1 MADWQAF
8 ATAFFGDTA
17 GYINERKDKADDY
30 ADKLAEQAERNKG
43 KLTALRQAADAQ
55 NSFVGQARALYASDA
70 QIEAALDSGPEGL
83 STLVN
88 TLGTLKST
96 YGTSYNKDLVKEAAA
111 VPEAFS
117 PTGNLDTYSRYGLGS
132 QTMGDIEAPT
142 GGWFA
147 RAMGTDAKARVRA
160 EADAEAFGG
169 TGMSVYD
176 MAELDGVTGYTSR
189 NTGSY
194 LTYNTPKLFNP
205 SNTDTAQEGLLA
217 REKAIRASAGYEA
230 FDTVMAEVGG
240 KTQSVVDRDAK
251 LAVLRSEQSAFLRD
265 SMGLYIDSQKMLYGD
280 SYVEAMG
287 GTLLQMGLNPEYYLT
302 KDAETPGTDT
312 TAATDKPPT
321 DTTDTTGSVSPFIE
335 GEDGNLTVLVSDGNG
350 EETTFT
356 FNSEGLFTN
365 PADGTVYTPEQTAEL
380 MAAYGL
386 PPIPLEGSTVTTDE
400 VVPID
405 AEVTTDELVPTDEVM
420 DPIIKAGRN
429 LLDGK
434 DGNMEDYTKAY
445 EDMMSLESP
454 EARKAYA
461 NAFNALEDGSSLA
474 GVIKDVAAATPGF
487 VDTSAGTILGG
498 TVILANMITAGL
510 AQAYVKL
517 TGDRTTAAMLVSDS
531 PRRKRE
537 AEKIIAEGMAAY
549 LQGQIDDRGLE
560 GSNFGQNN
568 PARARSIETQL
579 LGGGN
584 LDVLVNRLIQSVR
597 DTRESVDTES
607 DASIANL
614 TSEVQRVGTV
624 GFQDPGLREDVRDA
638 KTNSGPSL
646 LEQISRASAGRDIN
660 TPEGRI
666 ENLDKQFLADERNY
680 PQPAP
685 RRFSK
690 NEGSQADLTRG
701 VKRMKEM
708 LASPTSE
715 VPQEELTRFV
725 MQLQATFGDDRIR
738 EEMRRLREGSVE

>member
-17 GYINERKDKADDY
+17 GYIKERKDKADDY

-55 NSFVGQARALYASDA
+55 NSFVGQARALYASDV

-83 STLVN
+83 SKLVN
-88 TLGTLKST
+88 TLGILKST

-132 QTMGDIEAPT
+132 QAMGDTEAPT

-217 REKAIRASAGYEA
+217 REKAIRASAGYEM
-230 FDTVMAEVGG
+230 FDEAMADANS
-240 KTQSVVDRDAK
+240 KAQSVVQKDAII
-251 LAVLRSEQSAFLRD
+251 ADLRSRQSAFLKEG
-265 SMGLYIDSQKMLYGD
+265 MGLYIDSQKMLYGD

-287 GTLLQMGLNPEYYLT
+287 GTLLQMGLNPTNYLT
-302 KDAETPGTDT
+302 KVDENPSDKKDDGTPGAKEKPITDT
-312 TAATDKPPT
+312 TST
-321 DTTDTTGSVSPFIE
+321 DTLYNIGE
-335 GEDGNLTVLVSDGNG
+335 GNTFTVLVSDVDQN
-350 EETTFT
+350 ESIFT
-356 FNSEGLFTN
+356 FNSEGLFIN
-365 PADGTVYTPEQTAEL
+365 PEDGTVFTPEQTKAL

-386 PPIPLEGSTVTTDE
+386 SPIPLEGSAVTTGT
-400 VVPID
+400 
-405 AEVTTDELVPTDEVM
+405 EVTTGAEVPTDEVM
-420 DPIIKAGRN
+420 DPIIKTGRN

-434 DGNMEDYTKAY
+434 DGDMEAYTKAY
-445 EDMMSLESP
+445 KDMMSLESP
-454 EARKAYA
+454 EARKAFA
-461 NAFNALEDGSSLA
+461 EAFNALEGESSLA
-474 GVIKDVAAATPGF
+474 GVIKDVAEATPGF
-487 VDTSAGTILGG
+487 VDSSAGKALGYS
-498 TVILANMITAGL
+498 VIAANTITAGL
-510 AQAYVKL
+510 AYAYTKL

-531 PRRKRE
+531 PRRE
-537 AEKIIAEGMAAY
+537 EVANQVIAEGMAAY

-560 GSNFGQNN
+560 GPNFGQNN

-614 TSEVQRVGTV
+614 TSEVQRMGTV
-624 GFQDPGLREDVRDA
+624 GFQDLGPREDVRDA

-646 LEQISRASAGRDIN
+646 LEIISKVSAERDIN

-666 ENLDKQFLADERNY
+666 ENLDKQFLADDRNY

-725 MQLQATFGDDRIR
+725 MQLQATFGDDRVR
-738 EEMRRLREGSVE
+738 GEMRRLREGSVE